1 MVSSKYKLRTAKNT
15 AQLRNIYLH
24 NLVKALMKSPK
35 AIISMNKQYEM
46 LQNVCLV
53 GYEECNMRMKM
64 NPSKSGH
71 NIVFVSFFIFKP
83 RGLVNQLQYEL

>member
-1 MVSSKYKLRTAKNT
+1 
-15 AQLRNIYLH
+15 
-24 NLVKALMKSPK
+24 
-35 AIISMNKQYEM
+35 M

-71 NIVFVSFFIFKP
+71 NIVFVSFFTSRP
-83 RGLVNQLQYEL
+83 RGLVNQLQYELRVVYCT